1 MGKGDTKKIE
11 IEVPE
16 RFTPHLAA
24 FLRSYPH
31 VKKVW
36 VNEKGE
42 YHLSAKEGFDEY
54 DVEDILNKVPE
65 PALTP
70 AIPSSTTGSG
80 EGNGTDKG
88 KAGAEG
94 TTINKNSTGS
104 GEAK

>member
-1 MGKGDTKKIE
+1 MGRGNTKKVE

-16 RFTPHLAA
+16 RFTAHLAA

-42 YHLSAKEGFDEY
+42 YHLSAKEGFEEY
-54 DVEDILNKVPE
+54 DVEDILSKVPE
-65 PALTP
+65 PTP
-70 AIPSSTTGSG
+70 ELATTVSTTGSG
-80 EGNGTDKG
+80 ED
-88 KAGAEG
+88 AGAGLEG
-94 TTINKNSTGS
+94 TTINENSTGS